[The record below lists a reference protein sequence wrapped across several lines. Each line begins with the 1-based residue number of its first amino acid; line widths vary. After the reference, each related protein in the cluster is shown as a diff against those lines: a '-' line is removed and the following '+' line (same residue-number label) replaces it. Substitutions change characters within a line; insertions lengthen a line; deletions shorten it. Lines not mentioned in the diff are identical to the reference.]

1 MSVSRYANGSARRKV
16 RAWLK
21 AQGRPCH
28 ICGRAI
34 DYSLP
39 AGHPMSFEVDEIV
52 PVSKGGSAIDR
63 SNVAPAHRICNER
76 RGNKPLRKAKSKPA
90 QLKVSDVGSPDA
102 TGHHKPVTTREW

>member
-1 MSVSRYANGSARRKV
+1 MSVSRYANGAARRKV

-28 ICGRAI
+28 ICGRTI

-52 PVSKGGSAIDR
+52 PVSKGGSPIDR

-76 RGNKPLRKAKSKPA
+76 RGDKPLRRVKASA
-90 QLKVSDVGSPDA
+90 HLKVGDTGNSDGVS
-102 TGHHKPVTTREW
+102 HHKPVTTREW